1 MSIRNICLNC
11 GAEKSPGHEYA
22 CVSCGS
28 KFEDQEMQYKT
39 EQEKRNRFRELT
51 MLKKKEREKDLKSEE
66 SKRADLARTKSSTGG
81 IGLIWIF
88 KNLDNIILLVI
99 SIIGIIT
106 LFLFNL
112 VFGILGLIITVILV
126 AVYIFNKRNKK
137 EER

>member
-11 GAEKSPGHEYA
+11 GAEKSPGHESA

-39 EQEKRNRFRELT
+39 EQEKRNRIRELT
-51 MLKKKEREKDLKSEE
+51 KPKKIERGEYLKSEE

-81 IGLIWIF
+81 IGKIWIF
-88 KNLDNIILLVI
+88 KNLDNIVLLVI
-99 SIIGIIT
+99 LIIGIIT

-112 VFGILGLIITVILV
+112 VFGILGLIITVILFP
-126 AVYIFNKRNKK
+126 VYIFNKRNKK
-137 EER
+137 KES